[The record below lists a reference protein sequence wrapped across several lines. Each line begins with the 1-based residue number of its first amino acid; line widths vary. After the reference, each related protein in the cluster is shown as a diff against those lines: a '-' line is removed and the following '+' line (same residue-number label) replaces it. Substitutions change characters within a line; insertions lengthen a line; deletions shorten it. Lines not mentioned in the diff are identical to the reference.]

1 MARLHISDAAIY
13 GIQNVTK
20 IRPVPS
26 EKYKQLSKEADEQI
40 KQNWKEYGKAY
51 IKAKNCIAR
60 GNKNEN

>member
-1 MARLHISDAAIY
+1 MARLHISDAAIH

-26 EKYKQLSKEADEQI
+26 EKEADEQI